1 MENTQQIEVME
12 QEEFIAP
19 YTSTR
24 QFNQPV
30 QVAGTRLKFEP
41 RVYQNNTEGYIP
53 VEQAIDGFRKFED
66 CFDTVNLDSLSDLDL
81 VDICK
86 EGYLFTASTTE
97 GESKWLFIPCNMGEG
112 AKEVSEESYA
122 SAKLSLPLKMLLKIL
137 KIPFEFGI
145 KNPDKIRTAMMRHW
159 TGQLPEG
166 KNPLPLT
173 IVINNQARSVT
184 TSEGETHNEVYDIIA
199 IHRVQALKTGAGYRG
214 LFMDIEKGLPLFS
227 KSIPVME
234 KIIRETGV
242 EPKIKRVE
250 YGFTNQNSSQH
261 SVRWVVPVGDLTE
274 LETVESSEDNEHNS
288 ADDYYVMYTLRS
300 DFSNSVN
307 AYTTILDVGLYRL
320 VCSNGLTAPMGKETY
335 ARLKSEYIEKGLKEL
350 DELSA
355 RGVPEDKIAAK
366 REKLISALE
375 YKFDNMFD
383 KGALS
388 FKIDNESFNSG
399 YIPKEVKDILA
410 LVADRNTLYN
420 SIVEPLKESL
430 PKVSNL
436 DFLKA
441 MDSAA
446 KRNGIAP
453 RVVDAIAVE
462 YLSERLPDSLGYVG
476 EPTKVT
482 KPIDI
487 VNMVTFF
494 AQSGKDTFT
503 QSKMENGAVNF
514 ATEIQREL
522 LGTAEKDTK
531 LLDKYKNILIH

>member
-1 MENTQQIEVME
+1 MENTQQIEVVE

-41 RVYQNNTEGYIP
+41 RVYQNNTDGYIP
-53 VEQAIDGFRKFED
+53 VEQAIEGFKKFED

-86 EGYLFTASTTE
+86 DGYLFTASTTE

-242 EPKIKRVE
+242 EPKIKKVE

-261 SVRWVVPVGDLTE
+261 SVRWVVPVGDLSE
-274 LETVESSEDNEHNS
+274 LETVESSEDSEHNS
-288 ADDYYVMYTLRS
+288 VNDYYVMYTLRS

-320 VCSNGLTAPMGKETY
+320 VCSNGLTAPMGTETY
-335 ARLKSEYIEKGLKEL
+335 ARLRSEYIEKGLKEL

-355 RGVPEDKIAAK
+355 RGVPEDKIATK
-366 REKLISALE
+366 RERLISSLE

-420 SIVEPLKESL
+420 SIVEPLKENL
-430 PKVSNL
+430 PRVSNL

-453 RVVDAIAVE
+453 KVVDAIAVE

-476 EPTKVT
+476 EPVKVT

-494 AQSGKDTFT
+494 AQSGKDTFS
-503 QSKMENGAVNF
+503 QSRMENGAVNF